1 MKMLKLMNNFQQD
14 LMTNEHVGS
23 QLYTWMIFICLGS
36 SSTKKNIPITLG
48 EGWGDIFLEYLA
60 WNF

>member
-48 EGWGDIFLEYLA
+48 EGWGDIFLE
-60 WNF
+60 